1 MRRHRP
7 RKAHSTSH
15 ALCVN
20 AASARAATIGGDV
33 CSFGSPHN
41 VSRHWDFCC
50 LPGALNC
57 IQCSSSAGT
66 RIGQHRQD
74 TLDHLVAE
82 QTPGGLNE
90 QVPSLDSRHRR
101 VHRAGYALS
110 CMRAMSAMS
119 ACCTVFRRCS
129 ANSPRQERTKPFPT
143 RSTALLRAFSNGK
156 RPSSRRAP
164 TPQRPMEVA
173 IDFFRRELR
182 GS

>member
-1 MRRHRP
+1 MQSP
-7 RKAHSTSH
+7 PSTS
-15 ALCVN
+15 AESSRRSLTTPLLLDRS
-20 AASARAATIGGDV
+20 AAIV
-33 CSFGSPHN
+33 SPH
-41 VSRHWDFCC
+41 SAPP
-50 LPGALNC
+50 LPHAVGLL
-57 IQCSSSAGT
+57 CSPLRLHFYT
-66 RIGQHRQD
+66 QD

-164 TPQRPMEVA
+164 TLHRPTVAA
-173 IDFFRRELR
+173 IDQASCPVWPMHGLKYMRPPC
-182 GS
+182 